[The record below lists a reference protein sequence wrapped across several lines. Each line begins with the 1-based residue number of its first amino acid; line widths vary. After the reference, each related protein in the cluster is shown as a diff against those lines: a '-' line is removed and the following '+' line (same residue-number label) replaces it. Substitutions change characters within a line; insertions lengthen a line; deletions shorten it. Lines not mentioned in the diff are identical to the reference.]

1 MHALDV
7 AELLDSCIN
16 LIGGRDLSSTLL
28 ACALVSRSW
37 VSPAQARLFRAPYAT
52 NPYFL
57 RSDKNALRFCK
68 TVTENSHLIALVR
81 DLSLIFMDR
90 LTPKVFEKLCR
101 LDFPR
106 LDSLT
111 IHLREELPCF
121 DAIQWFAGTV
131 TLRSLTLDASCMYL
145 LASASTTVE
154 HLDIRCYEWLETA
167 TSSPSP
173 PDVYLKSLRL
183 SVLEVNRPVS
193 AAASLKASALE
204 PFGLSELRALS
215 VDGRIPVPWDQLPK
229 SLIEILDIT
238 PGKSDLSNLSPYTTL
253 STLRLKATYALV
265 PAAEIL
271 ATITSEHHIHTIVL
285 YVQRGDPV
293 PSGPR
298 AIKTGWAEF
307 DLAFSKLPT
316 PHPAIEFQ
324 FDDSRPCLETLRT
337 SLPMLV
343 SRTGTELRV
352 LPFDPY
358 IDETDLWW
366 QDQIS
371 KL

>member
-7 AELLDSCIN
+7 AELLYIFDRCIN
-16 LIGGRDLSSTLL
+16 LIGGYGSSSTLL

-57 RSDKNALRFCK
+57 RSDKNALRFCNIMA
-68 TVTENSHLIALVR
+68 ENSHLIALVR
-81 DLSLIFMDR
+81 DLSLVFMDR

-111 IHLREELPCF
+111 IRLRDELPCF
-121 DAIQWFAGTV
+121 DAIQWLAGTE
-131 TLRSLTLDASCMYL
+131 TLRFLTLDASDPEVLMNTFPSGCMYL
-145 LASASTTVE
+145 LTAASTTVE
-154 HLDIRCYEWLETA
+154 HVDICCFEWFENTA
-167 TSSPSP
+167 SSSSP

-183 SVLEVNRPVS
+183 SPLS
-193 AAASLKASALE
+193 
-204 PFGLSELRALS
+204 LSELRALS
-215 VDGRIPVPWDQLPK
+215 VDGRTPVPWNQIPN

-238 PGKSDLSNLSPYTTL
+238 PGKSDLYDLSQYTTL
-253 STLRLKATYALV
+253 STLRLKATDDLV

-271 ATITSEHHIHTIVL
+271 TTITSEHHIQTIVL
-285 YVQRGDPV
+285 YVQRDDPY

-298 AIKTGWAEF
+298 GIKTGWAEF

-337 SLPMLV
+337 SLPMLL
-343 SRTGTELRV
+343 SRIGTELCV

-358 IDETDLWW
+358 NDEKDLWW